1 METASQAVLQQTII
15 MFIIVIIGVICYKF
29 RLITDE
35 GKKQLST
42 LVMYIVNP
50 LLIFLAYQTDFR
62 MDLLEGLL
70 WTGGMAIITYIVFI
84 LISNIIIKNKDG
96 RETEIERFS
105 IIYSNCGFMGTPLI
119 LGVFGTEGV
128 VLQNGFI
135 TVFNICVWTHGIMSI
150 KGEKDI
156 RSILNAFKAPAL
168 IAVFLGLI
176 CFFFQIRIPEIPCT
190 ALNHIAEMTTPLA
203 MLVAGASI
211 AGSNIFKSLKKPRIY
226 LITLLKLIV
235 FPLIGL
241 LIIFLLP
248 APEKAKLITL
258 IEIACP
264 TATIGMMFAITFN
277 KNSEYCSQIFAVTT
291 LLSMLT
297 LPVIVFLGTQVI

>member
-15 MFIIVIIGVICYKF
+15 MFVIVFIGAICYKF

-35 GKKQLST
+35 GKKQLSS

-62 MDLLEGLL
+62 TDLLEGLL
-70 WTGGMAIITYIVFI
+70 WTAAMAVITYVVFI
-84 LISNIIIKNKDG
+84 LLSQLFIRKKDG
-96 RETEIERFS
+96 REFDIERFS
-105 IIYSNCGFMGTPLI
+105 VIYSNCGFMGTPLI

-135 TVFNICVWTHGIMSI
+135 TVFNICVWTHGIMSM
-150 KGEKDI
+150 KGERDKKAV
-156 RSILNAFKAPAL
+156 LNAFKAPAV

-176 CFFFQIRIPEIPCT
+176 CFFFQIRIPEIPLT
-190 ALNHIAEMTTPLA
+190 ALNHVAEMTTPLA

-211 AGSNIFKSLKKPRIY
+211 AGSNILKSLKNPRIY
-226 LITLLKLIV
+226 LITLLKLII

-241 LIIFLLP
+241 LIIFFIP
-248 APEKAKLITL
+248 APETAKLITL

-277 KNSEYCSQIFAVTT
+277 KNSEYCSQIFALTT
-291 LLSMLT
+291 LLSMIT
-297 LPVIVFLGTQVI
+297 LPLIVRIGTLLL